1 MKQHLRLF
9 ISARR
14 FRVSL
19 LGSFILTAK
28 SSCDSGPTNV
38 LGHEGDK
45 SRSFFFPALEKL
57 ALKEEDRL
65 PIKQVGDNL
74 RQTCAGMC
82 GNCPSCMRKHRE
94 RVGTRSRSTLGTGVG
109 LS

>member
-1 MKQHLRLF
+1 MKQHLRFF

-14 FRVSL
+14 LRVSL

-28 SSCDSGPTNV
+28 SSCDSGPSNV

-65 PIKQVGDNL
+65 PIKQVEDNWK
-74 RQTCAGMC
+74 QKCAGMC
-82 GNCPSCMRKHRE
+82 GSCPSR
-94 RVGTRSRSTLGTGVG
+94 T
-109 LS
+109 

>member
-1 MKQHLRLF
+1 MKQHLGLF

-19 LGSFILTAK
+19 SGSFILTAK

-38 LGHEGDK
+38 LGHKGDK

-65 PIKQVGDNL
+65 PIKQVEDNL

-82 GNCPSCMRKHRE
+82 GYCPSYMQNTGEH
-94 RVGTRSRSTLGTGVG
+94 VGDGSRSALGTGVG